1 MSFYEKIIYLINER
15 GITQRQFTKELNL
28 NSGAI
33 QNWRRQGSKPRPETM
48 AMISDY
54 FGVDRTSLA
63 NDDMPLAFT
72 DNENMEFQYKKEP
85 ALRQRVYS
93 MEKSCRL
100 TEDIIKKISTFM
112 NVDFTFLINTS
123 EKVFDP
129 AMHSLKERSGIDFS
143 VLYDIFALADSC
155 AGDDL
160 SRGVMTQISR
170 VIMYRVKQVKKYKDD
185 YKFWRDVIGIN
196 YDKVKYLL
204 FHPTANADMNYGF
217 NFSELLTIQCA
228 SQISIVYMLAEI
240 GEPYSDYMND
250 VTAENRTLKEKISG
264 STGEKS

>member
-1 MSFYEKIIYLINER
+1 MTFYEKIIYLINER

-48 AMISDY
+48 AMISDF
-54 FGVDRTSLA
+54 FGVDRNSLA
-63 NDDMPLAFT
+63 DDNMPLAYVDT
-72 DNENMEFQYKKEP
+72 ENMEIQYKKEP

-123 EKVFDP
+123 ERFFNPDI
-129 AMHSLKERSGIDFS
+129 HSLKERSQIDFS
-143 VLYDIFALADSC
+143 ALYDIFALADSC
-155 AGDDL
+155 ADDDL
-160 SRGVMTQISR
+160 SRGIMTQISR
-170 VIMYRVKQVKKYKDD
+170 VIMYRVRQIKKYTDD
-185 YKFWRDVIGIN
+185 YKFWRDEIGIH

-204 FHPTANADMNYGF
+204 FQPTANSNMNYGF
-217 NFSELLTIQCA
+217 NFSELLSIQRA
-228 SQISIVYMLAEI
+228 SKISIVYMLAEI

-250 VTAENRTLKEKISG
+250 IMVKNRALKEKISELNG
-264 STGEKS
+264 